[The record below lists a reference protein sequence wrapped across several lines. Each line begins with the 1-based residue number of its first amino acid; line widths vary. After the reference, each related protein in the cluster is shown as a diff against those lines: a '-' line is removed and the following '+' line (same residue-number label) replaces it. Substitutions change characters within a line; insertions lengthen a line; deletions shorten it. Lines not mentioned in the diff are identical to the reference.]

1 MPVNSRAQLAAL
13 ATVAASPIVERIA
26 DPNRV
31 ATTNVITPEL
41 ILRGSRRGPSMSSER
56 QSSEGRLS
64 ITLQWVRSAHHEFSE

>member
-41 ILRGSRRGPSMSSER
+41 ILRGSHRGPSMSSGR
-56 QSSEGRLS
+56 RLS
-64 ITLQWVRSAHHEFSE
+64 ITLQSVRSAHHEFSE